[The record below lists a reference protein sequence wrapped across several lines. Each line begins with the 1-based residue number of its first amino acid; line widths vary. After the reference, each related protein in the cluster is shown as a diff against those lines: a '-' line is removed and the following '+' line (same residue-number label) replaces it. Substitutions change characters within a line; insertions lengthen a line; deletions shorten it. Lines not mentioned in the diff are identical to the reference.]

1 MKKLTVL
8 YLTGIF
14 TVLLNS
20 IVFSQVKSDTTCYY
34 QAPKITCEQAQSNA
48 NAIVKYPIALESI
61 AIKNELIRLKENE
74 LYHVKAGF
82 IEERKLFELDKQV
95 LTDSYNKELRRKK
108 RWRFASG
115 VLAIVAGA
123 FYLK

>member
-8 YLTGIF
+8 YLTGVF
-14 TVLLNS
+14 TVLLNLTA
-20 IVFSQVKSDTTCYY
+20 FSQVKSDTTCYY
-34 QAPKITCEQAQSNA
+34 QAPLITCSQAQINA
-48 NAIVKYPIALESI
+48 NAIVKYPVALESI
-61 AIKNELIRLKENE
+61 AVKNELIRTKENE
-74 LYHVKAGF
+74 LFHVKAGF
-82 IEERKLFELDKQV
+82 GMERKLFELDKQA